1 MKFVNWMVLAM
12 ILVIVLLIIANACYL
27 LKNVEKEITYSFYKI
42 ELISIFI
49 LSLIM
54 IISISFELILPW
66 SFIVWFEIIIFL
78 LIILDKYKINLEH
91 KEISK
96 FKRIDSIIQRLSL
109 SYVYF
114 MILFILILLLLG
126 EMGETCNW
134 NLSDI
139 GFYINRT
146 LGSSLGLSVVFYFV
160 DSKCIEDYINKQILK
175 LYNTI
180 PHWKF
185 TLVSLLVLGIVLSIE
200 YMNIMP
206 QNFQLLLQNFLS
218 PMVAIGISFAGI
230 SGLINSIFIDKAEI
244 SLAVMYN
251 HQFLKNDDTINAQ
264 SGVDVLNVVG
274 TNWGKKVGHLK
285 L

>member
-180 PHWKF
+180 PHWK
-185 TLVSLLVLGIVLSIE
+185 
-200 YMNIMP
+200 
-206 QNFQLLLQNFLS
+206 
-218 PMVAIGISFAGI
+218 
-230 SGLINSIFIDKAEI
+230 
-244 SLAVMYN
+244 
-251 HQFLKNDDTINAQ
+251 
-264 SGVDVLNVVG
+264 
-274 TNWGKKVGHLK
+274 
-285 L
+285 